1 MKNVIVFLLLSLNS
15 LVYSQEKTRILFI
28 LDASNSMNLKW
39 DEQTRMESAKEIL
52 NQSIQNLK
60 GIPNL
65 EIALRVYGHQSNVS
79 NAHQDCNDTKLEVPF
94 GTNNTEKIKQKIK
107 TITAKGATPIARS
120 LEAAAGDFPNE
131 KSRNFIIL
139 ITDGLESCDN
149 DPCAVATKL
158 KEKEV
163 KVTPF
168 VIGIGMDLSYL
179 EQFNCIGAYTEAE
192 NKNSFKTVLSTII
205 NKALLNTTVQVN
217 LNDLSLNP
225 TETNVSMF
233 IYEAG
238 TDRLLQTLTHT
249 LNRYNNPDTLVWD
262 PNIKYDIHVK
272 TLPQIIK
279 KNISITKHAHNKI
292 QIDAAQGF
300 LSLTSKRS
308 PYNVN
313 YTMRVSQND
322 NKTTINHQHLKST
335 EKYLIGKYNVEIFTL
350 PRIYMEVEVK
360 EKQTTTIDVP
370 AAGTIDLTCKTPIV
384 GQIFVLNES
393 NNYDWVCNLNS
404 RSNKQKWN
412 LQPGKYKLVYRGAKQ
427 FSSSYTTEKIFTIK
441 SNNTIYLTL

>member
-1 MKNVIVFLLLSLNS
+1 M
-15 LVYSQEKTRILFI
+15 
-28 LDASNSMNLKW
+28 
-39 DEQTRMESAKEIL
+39 
-52 NQSIQNLK
+52 
-60 GIPNL
+60 
-65 EIALRVYGHQSNVS
+65 
-79 NAHQDCNDTKLEVPF
+79 
-94 GTNNTEKIKQKIK
+94 
-107 TITAKGATPIARS
+107 
-120 LEAAAGDFPNE
+120 
-131 KSRNFIIL
+131 
-139 ITDGLESCDN
+139 
-149 DPCAVATKL
+149 
-158 KEKEV
+158 
-163 KVTPF
+163 
-168 VIGIGMDLSYL
+168 
-179 EQFNCIGAYTEAE
+179 
-192 NKNSFKTVLSTII
+192 
-205 NKALLNTTVQVN
+205 NTTVQVN

-249 LNRYNNPDTLVWD
+249 LNRYKNPDTLVWD

-279 KNISITKHAHNKI
+279 KNISITKHTHNKI

-313 YTMRVSQND
+313 YTMRVSQNG
-322 NKTTINHQHLKST
+322 NNTTINHQHLKST

-360 EKQTTTIDVP
+360 ERQTTTIDVP
-370 AAGTIDLTCKTPIV
+370 AAGTIDLTCKTPMV
-384 GQIFVLNES
+384 GQIFVLNED

-404 RSNKQKWN
+404 KSNKQKWN